1 VSYRIRIAMVLFF
14 AFLLSCGCTHK
25 TPPCDTLYVGAPA
38 NPLTLNPLFIRDGA
52 SAELIPL
59 FHPLLIR
66 TDRLTLEPVPAVFSS
81 WTLDDDG
88 VKYLFTLRDD
98 IYWSDGVPLT
108 AEDVAFTLRIISHPD
123 YTGWLFQLLK
133 EINGASEYKE
143 KQQSVYADGEIA
155 GIRILDDYT
164 MEVTLEKRFAPFLSR
179 MTLPSLP
186 AHVLKSVP
194 VAEMENH
201 SYGKTLPV
209 SAGPYLFREWLPDEY
224 VHARANPDYY
234 LGKPG
239 IQDIYYRIIPNQE
252 AQMIELSAGRLDVA
266 PTSVRVEDITYFQAM
281 PDIRIYKNPRL
292 VYDYIGFNLKR
303 AQSPVADRRVRQAL
317 SMLLDKDEIVD
328 NLLLSCA
335 EVVHGPLLPP
345 QFAYD
350 KEFVAYGKDHK
361 KAVELLREA
370 GYRSQPLKLVYHA
383 GNVVRENVAMLFK
396 ESAAEIGVPVE
407 VVLLE
412 WESFLAALYD
422 GDYDLILLGRGVD
435 ADPDF
440 SFHWHSESLAN
451 AFGYANQEVD
461 LLLDAAS
468 SAPDRDARIRLYR
481 EAETLIVDDAPVI
494 WLYTRSAVHAVSN
507 RVINFSPHP
516 EALFYFVEE
525 WGLEQ

>member
-1 VSYRIRIAMVLFF
+1 MSHRIRIAIVFIFVL
-14 AFLLSCGCTHK
+14 LLATGCANK
-25 TPPCDTLYVGAPA
+25 MPPGDVLYVGAPA

-52 SAELIPL
+52 SAELMPL

-66 TDRLTLEPVPAVFSS
+66 TDPSTLEPVPAVFSS

-88 VKYLFTLRDD
+88 VRYVFTLRDD
-98 IYWSDGVPLT
+98 IFWSDGEPLT
-108 AEDVAFTLRIISHPD
+108 AEDVVFTLRIISHPD

-133 EINGASEYKE
+133 EIKGAGEYKE
-143 KQQSVYADGEIA
+143 KHGSVYADGEIS
-155 GIRILDDYT
+155 GVRVIDDYNL
-164 MEVTLEKRFAPFLSR
+164 EIYLEKRFAPFLSR
-179 MTLPSLP
+179 LVLPPLP
-186 AHVLKSVP
+186 AHFLKSVP
-194 VAEMENH
+194 VADLESH

-209 SAGPYLFREWLPDEY
+209 SAGPYLFREWFPDEY
-224 VHARANPDYY
+224 VHGRANPDYY

-239 IQDIYYRIIPNQE
+239 IHDIYYRIIANQE

-266 PTSVRVEDITYFQAM
+266 PTSVRVEDIKYFQAM
-281 PDIRIYKNPRL
+281 PHVSIHVNPRL

-303 AQSPVADRRVRQAL
+303 PESPVADRRVRQAL

-328 NLLLSCA
+328 NLLLDCA
-335 EVVHGPLLPP
+335 QVVHGPLLPP

-350 KEFVAYGKDHK
+350 DAFVAYSKDHD

-370 GYRSQPLKLVYHA
+370 GFGSRPLKLIYHA
-383 GNVVRENVAMLFK
+383 GNVVRENVALLFK
-396 ESAAEIGVPVE
+396 ESAAEIGVTVD

-412 WESFLAALYD
+412 WESFLAALDD

-451 AFGYANQEVD
+451 AFGYANKEVD

-468 SAPDRDARIRLYR
+468 SVPDRESRTRLYR
-481 EAETLIVDDAPVI
+481 EAEKLIVEDAPVI
-494 WLYTRSAVHAVSN
+494 WLYSRNAVHAVAN
-507 RVINFSPHP
+507 RVINFRPHP